1 MTECCAS
8 DFKLEC
14 VACKN
19 GVSESDYC
27 AFKPETPGC
36 DVIKA
41 AQKAVTTAK
50 KNQIETE
57 KKKVATEKDAR
68 GCLVNDLDLGFV
80 VMDVLCS
87 DALNLRFV
95 FATLSAAA
103 TIS

>member
-1 MTECCAS
+1 M
-8 DFKLEC
+8 EC

-36 DVIKA
+36 DIVKA
-41 AQKAVTTAK
+41 AQKATTTAK
-50 KNQIETE
+50 KNKLETE
-57 KKKVATEKDAR
+57 KKKVETEKDAR
-68 GCLVNDLDLGFV
+68 GCLVNDLDLGFA

-87 DALNLRFV
+87 DALNLRFL
-95 FATLSAAA
+95 FATVSAAA

>member
-1 MTECCAS
+1 M
-8 DFKLEC
+8 EC

-36 DVIKA
+36 DVVKA
-41 AQKAVTTAK
+41 AQKAMTTAK
-50 KNQIETE
+50 KSKLETE
-57 KKKVATEKDAR
+57 KQKVETEKGAR

-80 VMDVLCS
+80 VMDVLCT

-95 FATLSAAA
+95 FATVSAAA